1 MSSKMMK
8 MAMLNSQR
16 NNKNDEEYHRNQ
28 IGFQYPVH
36 TDYNRNYD
44 RSYDRNDYDR
54 RMEAEPIYSRRRDDS
69 GRYMVHEPYDDVSM
83 HHDKDYEKQ
92 SDNTIPMQGY
102 LGIAYSVDNYNKLSK
117 KQAENWTKSMKN
129 ENGSKGARWS
139 FEEVQNVMRQ
149 QNVNC
154 DPIEFY
160 VVMNMLYSDY
170 GAVFKKH
177 DVATI
182 QFYVD
187 MAKAFLEDEDA
198 VKNKLEQYYRYV
210 VKH

>member
-54 RMEAEPIYSRRRDDS
+54 RMEAEPIYSRRRDNA

-92 SDNTIPMQGY
+92 SDNTIPMQGCT
-102 LGIAYSVDNYNKLSK
+102 SVAPL
-117 KQAENWTKSMKN
+117 W
-129 ENGSKGARWS
+129 
-139 FEEVQNVMRQ
+139 
-149 QNVNC
+149 
-154 DPIEFY
+154 
-160 VVMNMLYSDY
+160 
-170 GAVFKKH
+170 
-177 DVATI
+177 
-182 QFYVD
+182 
-187 MAKAFLEDEDA
+187 
-198 VKNKLEQYYRYV
+198 
-210 VKH
+210 